1 MSAIEW
7 LTFIIDT
14 LADEQKHFLLSSAMG
29 CLGFAWTWITLF
41 ASFYG
46 LEVLTQ
52 RRASMVVGYG
62 ILICCI
68 AVGIGFALAAH
79 WGLDYWRHLYTT
91 PLNPPLN
98 LQKPGV

>member
-1 MSAIEW
+1 
-7 LTFIIDT
+7 
-14 LADEQKHFLLSSAMG
+14 
-29 CLGFAWTWITLF
+29 
-41 ASFYG
+41 
-46 LEVLTQ
+46 
-52 RRASMVVGYG
+52 MVVGYG

-98 LQKPGV
+98 LQRPGV